1 MHIFALDDTGKIMKN
16 DDREI
21 IQNLIEV
28 LLDPDARE
36 DEVDDAAMDLGD
48 FDDDNALDALI
59 FAANQSHISEWYILQ
74 NIGESIFDIWNKRNS
89 FSPEIYNSLN
99 DSAKDGFYRSMC
111 AFRPEW
117 IEKYNI
123 KID

>member
-36 DEVDDAAMDLGD
+36 DEVDDAAIDLGD

-59 FAANQSHISEWYILQ
+59 FAANQPHISEWYILQ
-74 NIGESIFDIWNKRNS
+74 NIGESIFDIWDKRNS
-89 FSPEIYNSLN
+89 FSSEIYNSLN
-99 DSAKDGFYRSMC
+99 GSAKDGLYRSIC
-111 AFRPEW
+111 ASRPEW
-117 IEKYNI
+117 IERYNI